1 MIMKIIVYTLALLG
15 TGIVTQSFAQEDEPT
30 PEELAISATETR
42 QSLFKLLSYNNRSI
56 SGMARGTV
64 EYDAAIA
71 ERNARRIAALAEMIP
86 ELFKANDTRSF
97 DVETRALPIIWDRM
111 GEFEDKAASMVKAA
125 NVFAAIAAEGDR
137 SKTIAAV
144 REYGSNCGN
153 CHDDFRV
160 ED

>member
-1 MIMKIIVYTLALLG
+1 MAMRLIVSTLVLLASG
-15 TGIVTQSFAQEDEPT
+15 VVFTASAQQDEPT

-42 QSLFKLLSYNNRSI
+42 QALFKLLSYNNRSI

-71 ERNARRIAALAEMIP
+71 ERNARRIAALAQMIP

-97 DVETRALPIIWDRM
+97 DVETRSLPIIWDRM
-111 GEFEDKAASMVKAA
+111 GEFEDKAASMVEAA

-144 REYGSNCGN
+144 REFGSNCGN
-153 CHDDFRV
+153 CHDDFRA
-160 ED
+160 E